1 MNASEVNEQTKELLE
16 NKQMRQKEIESPASR
31 GACTS
36 SLLSPASP
44 LAGSGNDPSPRVRSQ
59 SLKTK
64 ILPITALPAQIS
76 ASNFHD
82 LTQITQRRVC
92 FNPKRTVFRA
102 L

>member
-64 ILPITALPAQIS
+64 ILPKM
-76 ASNFHD
+76 
-82 LTQITQRRVC
+82 QR
-92 FNPKRTVFRA
+92 NAATK
-102 L
+102 